1 MKRPLHRNPAPLAA
15 MLLLALAAAGAQAQG
30 IYRIVG
36 PDGRVTFSDK
46 PPTQGDKAMPLSAD
60 GRGGRESGGGSTLP
74 YELRQIASR
83 YPVTLYSGANCAPCD
98 SGRQL
103 LVARGIPYSERTIST
118 AQDIEALQKI
128 STEAALPVLTIG
140 GQRLLGFVEADW
152 SQYLDAAGYP
162 KASQLPPGYRNPDPA
177 PLAPQSK
184 PIPANGTGAA
194 QPGPA
199 APTAPA
205 AREAAPPAAPAT
217 NPGNPAGIIF

>member
-1 MKRPLHRNPAPLAA
+1 MTRPTHRNPARLAA
-15 MLLLALAAAGAQAQG
+15 MLLLALAALGAQAQA

-46 PPTQGDKAMPLSAD
+46 PPTQGDKATTLSAD
-60 GRGGRESGGGSTLP
+60 GRGGSDTATGNSLP
-74 YELRQIASR
+74 FELRQLANR

-103 LVARGIPYSERTIST
+103 LVARGIPFNERTIATS
-118 AQDIEALQKI
+118 QDIEALQKI

-162 KASQLPPGYRNPDPA
+162 KTSQLPPGYRRPA
-177 PLAPQSK
+177 ATPLAPPPQ
-184 PIPANGTGAA
+184 PIPVNAA
-194 QPGPA
+194 GA

-205 AREAAPPAAPAT
+205 AQETAPPTAPAP

>member
-1 MKRPLHRNPAPLAA
+1 MKRSPASPTLRHSVALVT
-15 MLLLALAAAGAQAQG
+15 LLLAAVGVQAQG

-46 PPTQGDKAMPLSAD
+46 PPVPGEKATALSAD
-60 GRGGRESGGGSTLP
+60 GRGGSDSASGNTLP
-74 YELRQIASR
+74 FELRQLASR

-103 LVARGIPYSERTIST
+103 LVARGIPFSERTIST
-118 AQDIEALQKI
+118 SQDIEALQKV

-140 GQRLLGFVEADW
+140 GQRLLGFVDADW
-152 SQYLDAAGYP
+152 NQYLDAAGYP
-162 KASQLPPGYRNPDPA
+162 KTSQLPPGYRRPTA
-177 PLAPQSK
+177 TPLVPPPK
-184 PIPANGTGAA
+184 PIPVNGNG
-194 QPGPA
+194 A

-205 AREAAPPAAPAT
+205 AQEPAPPTAPAP

>member
-1 MKRPLHRNPAPLAA
+1 MTRPPHRNPVRLAA
-15 MLLLALAAAGAQAQG
+15 MLLLAGAALSAQAQA

-46 PPTQGDKAMPLSAD
+46 PPTPGDKATALSAD
-60 GRGGRESGGGSTLP
+60 GRGGSDATSGNTLP
-74 YELRQIASR
+74 FELRQLASR

-103 LVARGIPYSERTIST
+103 LVARGIPFSERTIGTS
-118 AQDIEALQKI
+118 QDIEALQKI

-162 KASQLPPGYRNPDPA
+162 KTSQLPPGYRRPVAA
-177 PLAPQSK
+177 PLAPPPQ
-184 PIPANGTGAA
+184 PIPVNAAGAA
-194 QPGPA
+194 PA
-199 APTAPA
+199 APAAQDAVPPTAPA
-205 AREAAPPAAPAT
+205 P